1 MNRLQGK
8 VAVVTGG
15 NSGIG
20 LATAQRLQQE
30 GARVAIAGRSKQTL
44 DQAVKTIGNGVLA
57 LKADVST
64 LADIDKLYAEVSR
77 KLGKIDILFVNAG
90 IAKFAPLA
98 DTSETLYDEQFDINI
113 KGAYFTIQKA
123 LPYLNDGASI
133 ILNTSVVDSQG
144 TPGASA
150 YAATK
155 AALRSLARTAAAEL
169 VGRGIRV
176 NTVAPG
182 PIDTPIFGRTGLP
195 KEAIDA
201 FAKEIMAKVPMKR
214 FGQPEEVAATV
225 AFLASQDASYITG
238 VEINVDG
245 GHGPNLT
252 LRPETVNECA
262 RALRSS
268 RSSALLT
275 PRQTAAP
282 RRRRAFR
289 DAEQM
294 SEGADHRPPFSSPGT
309 PISRLAPLT
318 KLTFGGQSPDRRYY
332 PPLAPPWTNPRKV
345 SHPSLKLTH
354 YRVRVRLKLPE
365 PNRKLAAAIRIPSQ

>member
-1 MNRLQGK
+1 MERLQGK

-30 GARVAIAGRSKQTL
+30 GAKVAIAGRSKQTL
-44 DQAVKTIGNGVLA
+44 DQAVQTIGNGVLA
-57 LKADVST
+57 IKADVST

-90 IAKFAPLA
+90 VAKFAPLA
-98 DTSETLYDEQFDINI
+98 DTSETLYDEQFDTNI

-155 AALRSLARTAAAEL
+155 AALRSLARTTAAEL

-182 PIDTPIFGRTGLP
+182 PIITPIFGKTGLP
-195 KEAIDA
+195 QEALDA
-201 FAKEIMAKVPMKR
+201 FSKEIIAKVPMKR

-245 GHGPNLT
+245 GL
-252 LRPETVNECA
+252 
-262 RALRSS
+262 
-268 RSSALLT
+268 
-275 PRQTAAP
+275 
-282 RRRRAFR
+282 
-289 DAEQM
+289 
-294 SEGADHRPPFSSPGT
+294 
-309 PISRLAPLT
+309 
-318 KLTFGGQSPDRRYY
+318 GQ
-332 PPLAPPWTNPRKV
+332 
-345 SHPSLKLTH
+345 
-354 YRVRVRLKLPE
+354 
-365 PNRKLAAAIRIPSQ
+365 I